1 MRAAA
6 AGKVSLLALS
16 AALFFLVS
24 ALAPLFAPPA
34 RAAEARNWK
43 NLTLLYLSDVKGKI
57 EPCG

>member
-1 MRAAA
+1 MPAPLRADLLSLAAA
-6 AGKVSLLALS
+6 V
-16 AALFFLVS
+16 
-24 ALAPLFAPPA
+24 